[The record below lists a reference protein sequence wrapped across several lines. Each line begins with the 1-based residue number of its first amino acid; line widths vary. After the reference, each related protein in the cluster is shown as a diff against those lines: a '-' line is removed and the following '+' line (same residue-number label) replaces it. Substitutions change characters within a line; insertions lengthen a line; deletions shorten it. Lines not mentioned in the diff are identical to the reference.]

1 MKEQIL
7 TMAEYK
13 AAEQRLASQQAQTAT
28 LQEDEQEEFA
38 RRGTLDTVGRTVHLR
53 QGLGVGQALGALLTT
68 ALQMIKDDQAD
79 EIHLEPGHYH
89 LDEGQGGV
97 WEVCVDTSR
106 SSNKPIVIQGVPL
119 SFPDSK
125 KPNCTQHW
133 SSNQTNEIEFGAP
146 PQTKQTRPRPRLEAC
161 IKVVRIGEGGAP
173 NSTADGKTNVV
184 SPLELEPNDFD
195 VVLSGLDISNPGSS
209 GHRHESLQHGVLVDG
224 IAGAISVSVQKC
236 DIHGC
241 EVEHGCGINVRHS
254 AFCQVTGKST
264 VRNCYTGIQV
274 DSMASVDC
282 VDCQIY
288 DHLASGLLITNSVR
302 AEAYAD
308 LIGLT
313 DLEKEEDGSEVESE
327 EELTEEELK
336 TKALSQQ
343 QIEGNPRYSRVGG
356 CYLGSILP
364 VVTGVSGNGDCGIFV
379 SDGGRLQLLKGAN
392 VFGNKNRGLVVE
404 DDSTICEM
412 HPMVAIHHNHA
423 GATYFKEDDGS
434 MLRSTRHNRKDDG
447 TVEDF
452 DAEWIEEPLQWWVKP
467 KELFKLLPKAVM
479 GSKKH
484 QLELAMLYVNKCT
497 TAVPQQ
503 QKKFDEWYKK
513 NIKNVVVDGNKKP
526 EHRLTLEQEK
536 KMIVYNSVGDSWR
549 WANAVISGRTSEST
563 TEEIE
568 IMKVAKKFVIK
579 LKMMN

>member
-1 MKEQIL
+1 MLQLLLKEQIL
-7 TMAEYK
+7 TMAEYN
-13 AAEQRLASQQAQTAT
+13 AAEQRLASQQAQTAS
-28 LQEDEQEEFA
+28 LQEKDNQEELKFA
-38 RRGTLDTVGRTVHLR
+38 LGTLDTVGRTIHLR
-53 QGLGVGQALGALLTT
+53 QGLGVGQALGSLLTT

-79 EIHLEPGHYH
+79 EIHLEPGRYH

-97 WEVCVDTSR
+97 WEVCVPTSR
-106 SSNKPIVIQGVPL
+106 TSNKPIVIQGMSL
-119 SFPDSK
+119 SLPDSY
-125 KPNCTQHW
+125 
-133 SSNQTNEIEFGAP
+133 SSNQTNETGHNYVD
-146 PQTKQTRPRPRLEAC
+146 QCCLEAC
-161 IKVVRIGEGGAP
+161 IKVVRNGEGGAP
-173 NSTADGKTNVV
+173 NTTADDKTNVV
-184 SPLELEPNDFD
+184 FPLDPEPDDFD
-195 VVLSGLDISNPGSS
+195 VVLSGLDISNPGLS

-224 IAGAISVSVQKC
+224 IAGAISVSVQRC

-241 EVEHGCGINVRHS
+241 EVEHGCGINVRHHG
-254 AFCQVTGKST
+254 FCQVTKKTSI
-264 VRNCYTGIQV
+264 RNCYTGIQV

-288 DHLASGLLITNSVR
+288 GHLASGLLITNSVR

-343 QIEGNPRYSRVGG
+343 QIKGNPRYSRVGG
-356 CYLGSILP
+356 CYPGSILP
-364 VVTGVSGNGDCGIFV
+364 VITGVSGNGDCGIFV

-447 TVEDF
+447 TVEDI

-467 KELFKLLPKAVM
+467 KKLFKLLPEALM

-484 QLELAMLYVNKCT
+484 QLELAMLYVNKST
-497 TAVPQQ
+497 TTVPQQ
-503 QKKFDEWYKK
+503 QKKFDEWYNK
-513 NIKNVVVDGNKKP
+513 NFSNVVVDGNKKP
-526 EHRLTLEQEK
+526 EHRLTLKQEK
-536 KMIVYNSVGDSWR
+536 KMIVYNSVGNSWR

-563 TEEIE
+563 TGEIE
-568 IMKVAKKFVIK
+568 IMKVAKKFMSK
-579 LKMMN
+579 LKMMK